1 VSTGAVTQK
10 QTLQGNGALERG
22 HDAPLE
28 RLAQLSDALSGV
40 GVFAEPVGAAERRVG
55 QAAKERSSVKG
66 R

>member
-1 VSTGAVTQK
+1 MSTGADTEAN
-10 QTLQGNGALERG
+10 TPQGGGALERG

-40 GVFAEPVGAAERRVG
+40 GVFAEHVDAAERRFG